1 MPKHRTAAS
10 RDWLGLKMELPPR
23 RRLQLTIL
31 SFVIPIG
38 IWALVSYVP
47 FIWHPLVMIT
57 NPGDVDYY
65 SEGDEFPYSD
75 YLEQIKEM
83 KAQRM
88 KPPEGYRVNPVY
100 LPPPHAVA
108 RAFYTAFKT
117 PPRLPNEPWLYESL
131 GHSISTIFWGFFLSS
146 IIGVP
151 LGILC
156 GTYRFFSRL
165 QEPFIEFFR
174 YLPAPAFGALCVA
187 ILGIDDG
194 PKIAIIFIGTFF
206 QQVLV
211 IGNTVRK
218 VDPALIEAAQTL
230 GARGWKLVR
239 RVIIPASITDIY
251 TDMRILLG
259 WAWTYLIVAEVV
271 GTMSGITF
279 FINQQARYR
288 NFDNV
293 YAAIAMIGF
302 IGFFSDLFLAW
313 LGTILFPWKRR
324 ERVALQESRRDSSE
338 CFPEAVARGGRQA
351 RGGRGNHRSRKTGY
365 PSKCH
370 WLNSN
375 FPIIATSPLRWPSD
389 LKKSASAPSFSASR
403 GLRNP
408 SARRRTGTVS
418 LAMSRSIFTGG
429 NSSA

>member
-1 MPKHRTAAS
+1 MPDNRPAANK
-10 RDWLGLKMELPPR
+10 DWLGLKMELPPR
-23 RRLQLTIL
+23 RRLLLTIL
-31 SFVIPIG
+31 SFVIPLG

-47 FIWHPLVMIT
+47 FLWHPLVRIT
-57 NPGDVDYY
+57 NPGDVDYFT
-65 SEGDEFPYSD
+65 EGDEFPYAD
-75 YLEQIKEM
+75 FLQENAEM
-83 KAQRM
+83 KAHGQA
-88 KPPEGYRVNPVY
+88 PAQGYRVNPVY

-117 PPRLPNEPWLYESL
+117 PPRLPNEPWLHQSL

-146 IIGVP
+146 VVGVP
-151 LGILC
+151 IGILC

-313 LGTILFPWKRR
+313 LGTVLFPWKR
-324 ERVALQESRRDSSE
+324 
-338 CFPEAVARGGRQA
+338 
-351 RGGRGNHRSRKTGY
+351 GNRSRSKKTKLSAAIE
-365 PSKCH
+365 P
-370 WLNSN
+370 
-375 FPIIATSPLRWPSD
+375 WPEVVEPNVTGALVHDKSD
-389 LKKSASAPSFSASR
+389 LKVHVAS
-403 GLRNP
+403 
-408 SARRRTGTVS
+408 
-418 LAMSRSIFTGG
+418 
-429 NSSA
+429 

>member
-1 MPKHRTAAS
+1 MAS
-10 RDWLGLKMELPPR
+10 RDWLGLKAELPR
-23 RRLQLTIL
+23 RRQVWFTVF
-31 SFVIPIG
+31 SFLAPLLLWCAI
-38 IWALVSYVP
+38 SYVP
-47 FIWHPLVMIT
+47 WLWHPNVMIT
-57 NPGDVDYY
+57 APGDVDYFV
-65 SEGDEFPYSD
+65 EEMEVPRADFERESD
-75 YLEQIKEM
+75 KV
-83 KAQRM
+83 KAAGGTL
-88 KPPEGYRVNPVY
+88 PEGHRVNPVY
-100 LPPPHAVA
+100 LPAPHKVA
-108 RAFYTAFKT
+108 RAFYTAFT
-117 PPRLPNEPWLYESL
+117 TEPRLPNEPWLHESL
-131 GHSISTIFWGFFLSS
+131 GHSIRTIFWGFFLSS
-146 IIGVP
+146 LIGVP

-230 GARGWKLVR
+230 GAKGWRLVR
-239 RVIIPASITDIY
+239 RVIIPATITDVY

-293 YAAIAMIGF
+293 FAAIGMIGI
-302 IGFFSDLFLAW
+302 IGLTTDMLLAW
-313 LGTILFPWKRR
+313 IGTLLFPWKRKGR
-324 ERVALQESRRDSSE
+324 ARKTKAIPVSMVAAQNRGDANPAEEPPASASE
-338 CFPEAVARGGRQA
+338 NAAEPAPPIAPEAI
-351 RGGRGNHRSRKTGY
+351 NK
-365 PSKCH
+365 PS
-370 WLNSN
+370 LS
-375 FPIIATSPLRWPSD
+375 
-389 LKKSASAPSFSASR
+389 
-403 GLRNP
+403 
-408 SARRRTGTVS
+408 
-418 LAMSRSIFTGG
+418 
-429 NSSA
+429 